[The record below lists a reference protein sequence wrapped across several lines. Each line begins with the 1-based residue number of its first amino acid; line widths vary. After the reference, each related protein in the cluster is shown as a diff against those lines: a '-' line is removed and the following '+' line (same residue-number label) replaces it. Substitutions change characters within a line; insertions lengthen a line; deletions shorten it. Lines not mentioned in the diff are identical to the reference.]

1 MSDNKIVS
9 MSIDPELVKNIVKQ
23 QIEQA
28 IVRELGDAEE
38 YMKSLISVALNHK
51 VDSSGKFTDSSWEK
65 RTFLQYLFEKTL
77 TDSAKSAFVEYMDKN
92 SKEFKKQFKEFF
104 KSKDV
109 KKRVNEALE
118 RFCIRQLD
126 NINSNISISFDR
138 RYE

>member
-28 IVRELGDAEE
+28 IVRELGNAEE

-65 RTFLQYLFEKTL
+65 RTFLQYLF
-77 TDSAKSAFVEYMDKN
+77 
-92 SKEFKKQFKEFF
+92 
-104 KSKDV
+104 
-109 KKRVNEALE
+109 
-118 RFCIRQLD
+118 
-126 NINSNISISFDR
+126 
-138 RYE
+138 